1 MREQKEEVK
10 KGNYAPWDF
19 EEEDF
24 EEDDKNGIFI
34 YEDSN
39 FIYNESDTHCIEV
52 ISKNQYVKSK

>member
-19 EEEDF
+19 EE
-24 EEDDKNGIFI
+24 DDKNGIFL